1 MIEADRMS
9 NKDEEEERV
18 KFKGRCPP
26 FPLESC
32 KAHPKSLRKRYAF
45 VCGTAFVL
53 ILGVILAFVDGYMAV
68 EQRTVVKLRDK
79 QSSDTVSLIG
89 SQSMRLNGIGSNSPK
104 KELSQRQLHEL
115 PDEEDEEAGLDLP
128 GGGYEEV
135 GFDFPE
141 EEYEEVGSMSS
152 SMNNRRRRLDGAGYQ
167 KRRQMTRRRIRQNP
181 NQGGDKAKEFHLAQV
196 FGPR

>member
-18 KFKGRCPP
+18 KFKGCCPP

-68 EQRTVVKLRDK
+68 EQRTVVKLREK

-128 GGGYEEV
+128 GGGMKKS
-135 GFDFPE
+135 
-141 EEYEEVGSMSS
+141 GSIFLRR
-152 SMNNRRRRLDGAGYQ
+152 SMKKSVPCLMRRMKKPGWFCLGGGMKKSGSIFLRRSM
-167 KRRQMTRRRIRQNP
+167 KKSVP
-181 NQGGDKAKEFHLAQV
+181 
-196 FGPR
+196 